1 MHNVTSN
8 QSPISWPVPG
18 LPGQQK
24 TGPLLDP
31 ISLGRFLL
39 EILPCHTTG
48 LAAFDYFF
56 CQVRESCN
64 IVVKG
69 PNHTFEFLGPQ
80 AKSNTVHNL
89 IVLSGVF
96 KAGLSDVIII
106 FRLLDCQ
113 DHCSLGSPVGG

>member
-1 MHNVTSN
+1 MFILTYLGNKGRSIT
-8 QSPISWPVPG
+8 
-18 LPGQQK
+18 
-24 TGPLLDP
+24 
-31 ISLGRFLL
+31 LGRFLL
-39 EILPCHTTG
+39 EIPPRHSTV

-89 IVLSGVF
+89 IVLSGVS
-96 KAGLSDVIII
+96 KAGLSDIII

-113 DHCSLGSPVGG
+113 DHCSLGRLFGG